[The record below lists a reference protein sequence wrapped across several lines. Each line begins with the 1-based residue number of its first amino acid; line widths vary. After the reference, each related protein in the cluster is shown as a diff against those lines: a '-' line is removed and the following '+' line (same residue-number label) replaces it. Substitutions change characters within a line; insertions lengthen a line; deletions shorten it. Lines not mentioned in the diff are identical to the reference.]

1 MSQRK
6 KIIWHEGMNLD
17 PHHFQQ
23 WDRYHNF
30 TLDFRIR
37 SIANYDWGL
46 LEIAIDKDS
55 LVNGQCSLLRCKGV
69 TPDGLAFDIP
79 DADPVPNSRN
89 IQDFFPATESELSIF
104 LAIPCEKERGSNCKF
119 EGESDKRETRFVFNN
134 ISVTDDNT
142 GANEQQIGIGQTN
155 FQLRMGN
162 ESVEDFSVLKI
173 AEIVRS
179 ADGSFALSDK
189 FIPACLTIEASG
201 AVMAITRRL
210 VELLIA
216 KSAALSSEK
225 HFQGQVEYTAQ
236 DITIFLAH
244 QTLNTYIPQLN
255 HIYSVA
261 KVHPVELYQKLLAL
275 AGQLTNFSPDL
286 NISPGDFPNYDHN
299 NLSKCFNELDE
310 KIRMLLERIIP
321 SEHFIPIPLE
331 KKSESLYV
339 GHVSNSSLFQKSKF
353 FLIVSG
359 DLPERKM
366 IDEIPTNFR
375 VASPDTID
383 AVLSSFRSAL
393 HLKHSSVPPAGLPAR
408 EGKQYFQLDPS
419 GQFWEAICSSGAL
432 AIFVP
437 RELRGLKIEVIAV

>member
-23 WDRYHNF
+23 WDRYHKS
-30 TLDFRIR
+30 TLDFRLR
-37 SIANYDWGL
+37 SITNYDWGL

-69 TPDGLAFDIP
+69 TPDGLAFNIP
-79 DADPVPNSRN
+79 DEDPVPTTRN

-104 LAIPCEKERGSNCKF
+104 LAIPRERERGSNCKL
-119 EGESDKRETRFVFNN
+119 EGESNKGDTRFVFQN
-134 ISVTDDNT
+134 ISLTDDNT
-142 GANEQQIGIGQTN
+142 GANERQIGIGQTN

-162 ESVEDFSVLKI
+162 ESVEDFGVLKI

-179 ADGSFALSDK
+179 ADGSFAIGEK
-189 FIPACLTIEASG
+189 FIPACLTIEASEV
-201 AVMAITRRL
+201 VMAIARRL

-216 KSAALSSEK
+216 KSTALSSER
-225 HFQGQVEYTAQ
+225 HFQGQVEFSAQ
-236 DITIFLAH
+236 DLTIFLAH

-255 HIYSVA
+255 HIYNVA

-310 KIRMLLERIIP
+310 KIRMLLDRIVP

-339 GHVSNSSLFQKSKF
+339 GHVSNSNLFQKSKF

-359 DLPERKM
+359 DLPERRM

-375 VASPDTID
+375 VASPDTMD

-393 HLKHSSVPPAGLPAR
+393 PLKRSSVPPAGLPAR
-408 EGKQYFQLDPS
+408 EGTQYFQLDPT
-419 GQFWEAICSSGAL
+419 GTFWEAICRSGAF

-437 RELRGLKIEVIAV
+437 KELSGLKIEAIAV